1 MMISITYKIPDM
13 HCTNCVMKLEGLE
26 DDLPG
31 VISAQA
37 SYHNQTLKINFDDEM
52 LSESAIRDAVQ
63 ALGYTIY

>member
-1 MMISITYKIPDM
+1 MMISVTYKIPDM

-26 DDLPG
+26 DGLAG

-37 SYHNQTLKINFDDEM
+37 SYHNQTLKINFDEDL

-63 ALGYTIY
+63 TLGYTIQ